1 MNDSDVEELK
11 SLVDEMVKMGFLA
24 VTYGYDGTER
34 YQITELGRLE
44 MQFLKNK

>member
-1 MNDSDVEELK
+1 MNNSEVEELK
-11 SLVDEMVKMGFLA
+11 DLVNEMVKMGFLA

-44 MQFLKNK
+44 IQFSKNK

>member
-44 MQFLKNK
+44 IQFSKSE

>member
-11 SLVDEMVKMGFLA
+11 SLVNEMVQMGFLA

-44 MQFLKNK
+44 MQFSKNE